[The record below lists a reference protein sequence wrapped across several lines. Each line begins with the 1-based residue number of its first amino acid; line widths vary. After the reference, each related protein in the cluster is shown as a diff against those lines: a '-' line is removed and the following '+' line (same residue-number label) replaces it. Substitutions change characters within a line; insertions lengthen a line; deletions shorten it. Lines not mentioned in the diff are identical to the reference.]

1 MTIRERLNQ
10 DRCKGCPFAKTIY
23 TGPAVGYE
31 NGRQWTFTGCTHA
44 PYRGKWVKEIE
55 KCPKEPQ
62 KEEEHADGA

>member
-44 PYRGKWVKEIE
+44 PYAKNGKTV
-55 KCPKEPQ
+55 
-62 KEEEHADGA
+62 